1 MSQKG
6 GKMLTIYTK
15 PQGAELTSIQFNG
28 KEMLFQ
34 GAKVLDQ
41 EGKHFWKRQAPI
53 LFPIVGQIKD
63 GKTIIEGNI
72 YEMSQHGFARD
83 MEFKEI
89 SKTQNKHEYILKYN
103 DETLK
108 KYPYKF
114 ELKVTYEVIENAL
127 DVTYQVKNIDNK
139 EIYFGLG
146 GHPAFNCDYSNGEYE
161 ITFKEKEDKIE
172 FLKLKN
178 GLIDTEKAE
187 NILENNKILL
197 KENTF
202 ENDAIIMKN
211 IKSNKVVLQNNKTNK
226 NILEFDFTGF
236 PYLAIWSKKGAPFV
250 CIEPWQNT
258 ADRIDSNGIF
268 KEKENIN
275 SLESKNTFKC
285 EFSVKFF

>member
-1 MSQKG
+1 
-6 GKMLTIYTK
+6 MLEIDTK

-34 GAKVLDQ
+34 GTKVLDQ
-41 EGKHFWKRQAPI
+41 EGKPFWKRQAPI
-53 LFPIVGQIKD
+53 LFPIVGQIKNS
-63 GKTIIEGNI
+63 KTIIEGNS

-83 MEFKEI
+83 MDFEEI
-89 SKTQNKHEYILKYN
+89 LKTETKHHYILKYN
-103 DETLK
+103 EETLK

-114 ELKVTYEVIENAL
+114 ELKVIYEVIENTL
-127 DVTYQVKNIDNK
+127 NVTYQVKNIDDK

-146 GHPAFNCDYSNGEYE
+146 GHPAFNCDYNNGEYE
-161 ITFKEKEDKIE
+161 IAFTEKEDKIE
-172 FLKLKN
+172 FLNLKD
-178 GLIDTEKAE
+178 GLVDIEKAE
-187 NILENNKILL
+187 NILNNNKIQL

-211 IKSNKVVLQNNKTNK
+211 IKSNKVILQNNKTNK
-226 NILEFDFTGF
+226 KILEFDFTGF

-258 ADRIDSNGIF
+258 ADKINSNGIL

-275 SLESKNTFKC
+275 SLKSQDTFECK
-285 EFSVKFF
+285 FSVKFF